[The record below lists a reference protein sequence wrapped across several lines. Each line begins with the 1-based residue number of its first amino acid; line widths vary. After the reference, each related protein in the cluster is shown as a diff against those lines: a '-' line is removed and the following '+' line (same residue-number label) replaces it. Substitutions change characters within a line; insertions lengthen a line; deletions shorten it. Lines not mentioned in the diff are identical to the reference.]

1 MQSTVSRRRWLAALI
16 AGVVVWYASAIGAAL
31 LTSALAGLPPE
42 EIKGPPLAL
51 YGVVRMVLATIGLL
65 LAARIA
71 GARPVDLGLTTD
83 QWQSDALI
91 GVFAGTVWAL
101 LELFALIPLTGGGQ
115 RSDVI
120 ASLNLAAGNWGGAL
134 GLIVLGWLVG
144 GLSEEPFFRGYL
156 ITSVR
161 NLLGGGKWAT
171 ALGAL
176 MSILWFALGHGYQ
189 GWMGVVD
196 AGISGLLF
204 TGLYLWRGRLTA
216 SIVAHGLFDML
227 IILGVFVRYG

>member
-1 MQSTVSRRRWLAALI
+1 
-16 AGVVVWYASAIGAAL
+16 
-31 LTSALAGLPPE
+31 
-42 EIKGPPLAL
+42 
-51 YGVVRMVLATIGLL
+51 MVLATIGLL

-71 GARPVDLGLTTD
+71 HARPVDVGLTTD

-120 ASLNLAAGNWGGAL
+120 ASLNLTAGNWGGVL
-134 GLIVLGWLVG
+134 GVIVAGWLVG
-144 GLSEEPFFRGYL
+144 GFSEELFFRGYF
-156 ITSVR
+156 IQSAR
-161 NLLGGGKWAT
+161 NLVGGGRCAA

-196 AGISGLLF
+196 AGMSGLLF
-204 TGLYLWRGRLTA
+204 TVLYLWRGRLTA

-227 IILGVFVRYG
+227 IILGVFARYG